1 MALSLLN
8 PYAVDMDSSARR
20 QSLSLESWR
29 VFRIVSEF
37 VEGVETLSQLGPA
50 VSVFGSARLPPSHPH
65 YVLAEKCGKLLVE
78 KGFVVITGGGPGI
91 MEAANKGAREANGTS
106 VGLNIVLPMEQNPNP
121 WQNIDLEF
129 RYFFVRKVMF
139 VKYAKG
145 FIIFPGGFGTLD
157 ELFEALTLMQT
168 LKIEPF
174 PVVLVGKDF
183 WKGMLNWFRET
194 LRDEYKTVSPEDF
207 DLFML
212 TDSVEEAVQFVW
224 ESSVGERLV
233 APKLPRFERDRE
245 ERESGD
251 GTRGGVKHRRI
262 VSDGGHEPA
271 I

>member
-1 MALSLLN
+1 MARIN
-8 PYAVDMDSSARR
+8 PYSARMDPNVRR

-37 VEGVETLSQLGPA
+37 VEGVETLSQIGPG
-50 VSVFGSARLPPSHPH
+50 VSVFGSARLSASHPH
-65 YVLAEKCGKLLVE
+65 YALAEQCGRLLVQ
-78 KGFVVITGGGPGI
+78 KGFAVITGGGPGI
-91 MEAANKGAREANGTS
+91 MEAANKGAREAGGTS

-139 VKYAKG
+139 VRYAKG
-145 FIIFPGGFGTLD
+145 FIIFPGGFGTMD

-168 LKIEPF
+168 MKIEPF
-174 PVVLVGKDF
+174 PVVLVGREF
-183 WKGMLNWFRET
+183 WGGLLDWFRAT

-207 DLFML
+207 DLFMV

-233 APKLPRFERDRE
+233 APKLPRFDRDRE
-245 ERESGD
+245 ERHTGD
-251 GTRGGVKHRRI
+251 GTRGGVKHRRTL
-262 VSDGGHEPA
+262 SDGAHDPA